1 MRRVRFFLG
10 SEQSPQLISPPPTS
24 LSIPSSLDDGVGLK
38 LFKWEE
44 EWDDEDSNSL
54 DAPEEEDEEPV
65 PGVAPIDAAAVPKL
79 ALSIDEAPD
88 ELELHDD
95 EIIPVNFIKIKIMF
109 KLFCILNI
117 FLLIEQAV
125 FVHVFCS
132 RL

>member
-10 SEQSPQLISPPPTS
+10 SEEHSPQLISPPPTS

-44 EWDDEDSNSL
+44 EWDEEDSNSL

-79 ALSIDEAPD
+79 ALSMDEAPE
-88 ELELHDD
+88 ELELHED
-95 EIIPVNFIKIKIMF
+95 EIIPVKSF
-109 KLFCILNI
+109 KK
-117 FLLIEQAV
+117 
-125 FVHVFCS
+125 
-132 RL
+132 